1 MLIPTIETL
10 LISLIGA
17 FAFHYA
23 HIPLPFVLGPMT
35 AVTVWRLMT
44 KRHLTWPS
52 ALRDTGLLILGYMLG
67 SSFTRD
73 TVGEF
78 TRDLPLML
86 LATLLLIGFSLFLGY
101 WVARASNV
109 NMLTAT
115 FGSVPGGLTQMVAI
129 ADEIPEVDITV
140 VTFMQTVRLMGVI
153 FIVPFLAV
161 HGIGGGVVDPHAASP
176 LTSPFALNLPDV
188 PAYAWLV
195 YIAAAIGGAWM
206 ARLIKLQS
214 AFLLGPLF
222 GIALTVLLGR
232 SDAAT
237 AEPARHR
244 RPTADRRPPWALDQA
259 RRSEKCQ
266 THQLNRAQLDPA
278 RPVFAAARL
287 AALPTQPHADDHR
300 LSQHRTRR
308 HGRNGRYG
316 EDGRCRSLH
325 GERLPSLPGFLYHVR
340 HFAAA
345 PMVDAPPQRKNAI
358 VF

>member
-23 HIPLPFVLGPMT
+23 YIPLPFVLGPMT

-78 TRDLPLML
+78 TRDLPLMF

-101 WVARASNV
+101 WVVRASNV

-222 GIALTVLLGR
+222 GIALTVLLGVPTPQLPNLLVTAGQLLI
-232 SDAAT
+232 AAHLGLSIK
-237 AEPARHR
+237 PG
-244 RPTADRRPPWALDQA
+244 ALKNA
-259 RRSEKCQ
+259 KLTSL
-266 THQLNRAQLDPA
+266 TVLSSILL
-278 RPVFAAARL
+278 VLFSL
-287 AALPTQPHADDHR
+287 LLGWL
-300 LSQHRTRR
+300 LSQLSHMQTIT
-308 HGRNGRYG
+308 
-316 EDGRCRSLH
+316 
-325 GERLPSLPGFLYHVR
+325 GFLST
-340 HFAAA
+340 A
-345 PMVDAPPQRKNAI
+345 PGGMAEMGVTARMVDADLSMVSGYHLFRVFFIMFAI
-358 VF
+358 SPLLQWWMRRRSVKMQ